1 MDFIKQNLK
10 IIALV
15 ALLLIGLVIALVLV
29 QTKQVFKSKAST
41 EGYSATTSDG
51 SEVVRQEDGT
61 FSTNS
66 DSIRIEV
73 NDLEKL
79 R

>member
-10 IIALV
+10 KIVLV
-15 ALLLIGLVIALVLV
+15 AVLIIGLVVAIVLV
-29 QTKQVFKSKAST
+29 QTKQVFKSRAST
-41 EGYSATTSDG
+41 EGYSATTPDG

-61 FSTNS
+61 FSTSS
-66 DSIRIEV
+66 DSVRIEV

>member
-10 IIALV
+10 TIVLV
-15 ALLLIGLVIALVLV
+15 ALLLIGLVVAIVLV
-29 QTKQVFKSKAST
+29 QTKQVFKSRASSQ
-41 EGYSATTSDG
+41 GYSATAADG

-61 FSTNS
+61 FSTTS
-66 DSIRIEV
+66 DSVRIEI

>member
-10 IIALV
+10 TIILV
-15 ALLLIGLVIALVLV
+15 TVLIIGLVVAIVLV
-29 QTKQVFKSKAST
+29 QTKQVFKSRAST
-41 EGYSATTSDG
+41 EGLKVSSDQG
-51 SEVVRQEDGT
+51 EVQREDDGT
-61 FSTNS
+61 FSTDSN
-66 DSIRIEV
+66 SIRIEI

>member
-10 IIALV
+10 TIVLV
-15 ALLLIGLVIALVLV
+15 TLLLIGLVVAIVLV
-29 QTKQVFKSKAST
+29 QTKQVFKSRAST
-41 EGYSATTSDG
+41 QGYSITSSG
-51 SEVVRQEDGT
+51 ESGVQKEEDGT

-66 DSIRIEV
+66 DSIRIEI